1 MLAVGRKEFR
11 QIARD
16 RRSLMVLLFVP
27 AFFLLLY
34 GYALSFDVQ
43 NIQLAV
49 LDHDRSQASR
59 ELVNAFVKSGYF
71 ELIADVSSS
80 REYEELIDRRRCAR
94 GPRHSGRPPARSA
107 DRAPRAGA
115 GHHQR
120 RQLEHRDDRDGI
132 RARESCRPPR
142 RSISFRAPRERRAP
156 LITVESRV
164 WYNPQ
169 LRSALF
175 LIPGLIAYIGMISAV
190 VSTSLSVVREKERGT
205 MEQVRMAPLGTG
217 AYIVGKTLPYFV
229 ISLATSVFIVLASM
243 PLFGLP
249 MHGSWLLLLLA
260 LSLYL
265 AGALGLGLMIST
277 VAESQ
282 QVAFQ
287 LAVLAS
293 FLPTMMLSGFV
304 FPIASMPA
312 PIQAIT
318 FLVPARYFI
327 VALRAI
333 VLKGADVST
342 FWVELVALAVYAA
355 LMLTLASRAC
365 AGNGRSRRILFVMWK
380 EMLELRQDPRI
391 FGVIFVAPVLQ
402 LAILGYAA
410 TTDVRNVPIVI
421 VDADRSSGEPG
432 PDQPVHR
439 LGHLRARRR
448 RVGRAGCRSVSRDR
462 RRLDGADDSGAIR
475 REPGGRSLVD
485 AAGRRRRIGREL
497 DEHRDGVRDEPHRR
511 LHAGARGAARARARR
526 ADRRRRRHRAARAHL
541 VQPDASRAGISCCPG
556 FSRCSC

>member
-1 MLAVGRKEFR
+1 MRKMLAVGRKEFR

-34 GYALSFDVQ
+34 GYALNFDVQ

-49 LDHDRSQASR
+49 HDSDRSQASR
-59 ELVNAFVKSGYF
+59 ELVNAFVESGYF
-71 ELIADVSSS
+71 RLAADVSSP
-80 REYEELIDRRRCAR
+80 REYEELIER
-94 GPRHSGRPPARSA
+94 GDVRAVLVIPSGLQRDLLTGHRVPVQVIINGDNSNTATTVMGYALSVLQTASAQYQAQVSTRSA
-107 DRAPRAGA
+107 P
-115 GHHQR
+115 
-120 RQLEHRDDRDGI
+120 I
-132 RARESCRPPR
+132 V
-142 RSISFRAPRERRAP
+142 
-156 LITVESRV
+156 TVESRV

-175 LIPGLIAYIGMISAV
+175 LIPGLIAYIGMISSV

-217 AYIVGKTLPYFV
+217 SYILGKTLPYFV

-243 PLFGLP
+243 ALFGLP
-249 MHGSWLLLLLA
+249 MNGSWLLLVLA

-318 FLVPARYFI
+318 FVVPARYFI
-327 VALRAI
+327 VALRSI
-333 VLKGADVST
+333 VLKGAELSA
-342 FWVELVALAVYAA
+342 FWTELVALAVYAA
-355 LMLTLASRAC
+355 LMLTLASRRLA
-365 AGNGRSRRILFVMWK
+365 
-380 EMLELRQDPRI
+380 RQW
-391 FGVIFVAPVLQ
+391 
-402 LAILGYAA
+402 
-410 TTDVRNVPIVI
+410 T
-421 VDADRSSGEPG
+421 
-432 PDQPVHR
+432 
-439 LGHLRARRR
+439 
-448 RVGRAGCRSVSRDR
+448 
-462 RRLDGADDSGAIR
+462 
-475 REPGGRSLVD
+475 
-485 AAGRRRRIGREL
+485 
-497 DEHRDGVRDEPHRR
+497 
-511 LHAGARGAARARARR
+511 
-526 ADRRRRRHRAARAHL
+526 
-541 VQPDASRAGISCCPG
+541 
-556 FSRCSC
+556 

>member
-1 MLAVGRKEFR
+1 MRKVLAVGRKEFR

-71 ELIADVSSS
+71 ELAADVTSS
-80 REYEELIDRRRCAR
+80 REYEELIDLGEVRAALVIPAGLQRDLLTGRRVPVQVVINGDNSNTAMTVMGYALRILQIT
-94 GPRHSGRPPARSA
+94 SA
-107 DRAPRAGA
+107 QYQLQGATRASSVP
-115 GHHQR
+115 
-120 RQLEHRDDRDGI
+120 I
-132 RARESCRPPR
+132 N
-142 RSISFRAPRERRAP
+142 
-156 LITVESRV
+156 VESRV

-249 MHGSWLLLLLA
+249 MQGSWLLLLLA

-293 FLPTMMLSGFV
+293 FLPTMILSGFV
-304 FPIASMPA
+304 FPIASMPT
-312 PIQAIT
+312 PIQAFT

-333 VLKGADVST
+333 VLKGADVAT

-355 LMLTLASRAC
+355 VMLTLASARL
-365 AGNGRSRRILFVMWK
+365 RRQW
-380 EMLELRQDPRI
+380 
-391 FGVIFVAPVLQ
+391 A
-402 LAILGYAA
+402 
-410 TTDVRNVPIVI
+410 
-421 VDADRSSGEPG
+421 
-432 PDQPVHR
+432 
-439 LGHLRARRR
+439 
-448 RVGRAGCRSVSRDR
+448 
-462 RRLDGADDSGAIR
+462 
-475 REPGGRSLVD
+475 
-485 AAGRRRRIGREL
+485 
-497 DEHRDGVRDEPHRR
+497 
-511 LHAGARGAARARARR
+511 
-526 ADRRRRRHRAARAHL
+526 
-541 VQPDASRAGISCCPG
+541 
-556 FSRCSC
+556 